1 MGEKLAN
8 KEVAKVWLKNFITLA
23 YLFEGYY

>member
-8 KEVAKVWLKNFITLA
+8 KEVAKVWLKDFITLA
-23 YLFEGYY
+23 YFFEEYY

>member
-8 KEVAKVWLKNFITLA
+8 KGVAKVWLKDFITLV
-23 YLFEGYY
+23 YFFEGCY